1 MVVCN
6 GGKDVQKILICDDE
20 ANIRNIM
27 DFSLEAEGFLA
38 VSAEDG
44 DSALQAAMTEEPDLI
59 ILDVMMPGADGLTVC
74 RELKQNP
81 RTKHIPVLILSA
93 RASKDDR
100 EAGLAAG
107 AEDYVTKPFSPQ
119 RIVDKV
125 NEMLGVK
132 RP

>member
-1 MVVCN
+1 M
-6 GGKDVQKILICDDE
+6 QKILICDDE

-44 DSALQAAMTEEPDLI
+44 DGALQAAMTEEPDLI

-81 RTKHIPVLILSA
+81 RTRHIPVLMLSA
-93 RASKDDR
+93 RAGKGDR

-107 AEDYVTKPFSPQ
+107 AEEYVTKPFSPQ

-132 RP
+132 RT